1 MCNFV
6 PLPHLSQW
14 GVVKNLLKI
23 VETESLLLWDPE
35 PIKNGPALH
44 HWLCCEISAGTYITA
59 TFSLPLFQ
67 DSNVPKCSSLNAFV
81 KNHFPLSDFN
91 ALE

>member
-35 PIKNGPALH
+35 PIKNGPALQN
-44 HWLCCEISAGTYITA
+44 WFCCEIRAGTYIVYNCNIFS
-59 TFSLPLFQ
+59 TFISGQQCAQMFILERLREESL
-67 DSNVPKCSSLNAFV
+67 SAFG
-81 KNHFPLSDFN
+81 F
-91 ALE
+91 